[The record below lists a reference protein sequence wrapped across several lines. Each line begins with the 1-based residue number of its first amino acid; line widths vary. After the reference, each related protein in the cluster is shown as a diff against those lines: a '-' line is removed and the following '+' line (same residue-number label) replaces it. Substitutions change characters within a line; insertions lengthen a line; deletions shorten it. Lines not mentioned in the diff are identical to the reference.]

1 MGKCIMTLIIG
12 IFADLKSP
20 VAEISFPQGIFIVMK
35 QKSTLN
41 RILNV

>member
-12 IFADLKSP
+12 IFRLKSP
-20 VAEISFPQGIFIVMK
+20 AAEISFPQGIFIVMK